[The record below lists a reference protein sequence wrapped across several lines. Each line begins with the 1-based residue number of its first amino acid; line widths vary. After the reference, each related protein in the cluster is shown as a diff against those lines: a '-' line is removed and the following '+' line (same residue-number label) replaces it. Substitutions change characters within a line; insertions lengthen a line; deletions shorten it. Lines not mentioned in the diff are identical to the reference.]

1 MIGKTWRRHWMGI
14 TPLFGYPA
22 ERSASIGALTTP
34 RAETIWPL
42 IKRQVGAK
50 TSIVGSSEAF
60 YRVWAASAGWGPMI
74 SFIVAA
80 VIGNAIG
87 GVMLVAI
94 LNYGQV
100 VTERKEKGQ
109 EQTEV
114 AEKTA

>member
-1 MIGKTWRRHWMGI
+1 
-14 TPLFGYPA
+14 
-22 ERSASIGALTTP
+22 
-34 RAETIWPL
+34 
-42 IKRQVGAK
+42 
-50 TSIVGSSEAF
+50 
-60 YRVWAASAGWGPMI
+60 MI

-114 AEKTA
+114 REKTS